1 MKINMKE
8 WMASVLSSSRRI
20 AIPIM
25 THSGI
30 EMIGH
35 TVKEAVTNGEIH
47 AQAIQTLAEKYPSAA
62 SSVIMDLTVEA
73 EAFGA
78 EVVFT
83 EHEVPTVVGRLVSNA
98 EEIEALKI
106 PSLSEGRVSE
116 YLKANRLVAAHSQKP
131 VFSGCIGPYSL
142 AGRLF
147 DMSEIM
153 MAIYIEPEPVKKLLD
168 KCTRF
173 ITDYCLALKETG
185 VNGVLIAEPA
195 AGLLSDEACQEF
207 SSVYVRRIVEQV
219 QDEFFSVILHN
230 CGNVGQCTA
239 AMLGTRAIGYHFG
252 NAVDMVETLQAC
264 PSDVLV
270 MGNIDPVGVFKM
282 DTPEQVY
289 DKVTDLLNKTSGYHN
304 FILSS
309 GCDTPPGV
317 PFENIEMFYKAL
329 DDYNVNIC
337 YEKSV

>member
-1 MKINMKE
+1 MKINMNE
-8 WMASVLSSSRRI
+8 WKDTVLSSENRI

-30 EMIGH
+30 ELIGH

-47 AQAIQTLAEKYPSAA
+47 YQAIMALAEKYPSSA

-78 EVVFT
+78 DIVFT
-83 EHEVPTVVGRLVSNA
+83 DHEVPTVVGRLVSNA
-98 EEIEALKI
+98 EEIEALKV
-106 PSLSEGRVSE
+106 PSLLSGRIPE
-116 YLKANRLVAAHSQKP
+116 YLKANKLVAAHSDRP

-153 MAIYIEPEPVKKLLD
+153 MAIYIEPDNIKKLLD
-168 KCTRF
+168 KCTQF
-173 ITDYCLALKETG
+173 IEEYCLALKETG

-195 AGLLSDEACQEF
+195 AGLLSDEACSEF
-207 SSVYVRRIVEQV
+207 SSAYVRRIVEKV
-219 QDEFFSVILHN
+219 QDESFFVILHN
-230 CGNVGQCTA
+230 CGNMGQCTG
-239 AMLGTRAIGYHFG
+239 AMLETGAAGLHFG
-252 NAVDMVETLQAC
+252 NTIDMVETLQRC

-282 DTPEQVY
+282 DTSEDLY
-289 DKVTDLLNKTSGYHN
+289 NKVTGLLQTTAGYRN

-309 GCDTPPGV
+309 GCDTPPRV
-317 PFENIEMFYKAL
+317 PFENIDMFYKAL
-329 DDYNVNIC
+329 QDYNT
-337 YEKSV
+337 K

>member
-106 PSLSEGRVSE
+106 PSLSEGRVPE

-239 AMLGTRAIGYHFG
+239 AMLGTGAIGYHFG

-289 DKVTDLLNKTSGYHN
+289 EKVTDLLNKTSGYHN

>member
-1 MKINMKE
+1 MKIDMKR
-8 WMASVLSSSRRI
+8 WIASLLSSKERI

-35 TVKEAVTNGEIH
+35 TVKEAVTDGEIH
-47 AQAIQTLAEKYPSAA
+47 AQAIKSLADKYPSAA

-78 EVVFT
+78 EIVFT

-98 EEIEALKI
+98 EEIEALKV
-106 PSLSEGRVSE
+106 PSLSEGRVPE
-116 YLKANRLVAAHSQKP
+116 YLKANRLVAAQSVKP
-131 VFSGCIGPYSL
+131 VLSGCIGPYSL

-153 MAIYIEPEPVKKLLD
+153 MAMYIEPDSIKKLLE
-168 KCTRF
+168 KCTHF
-173 ITDYCLALKETG
+173 ITEYCLALKETG

-195 AGLLSDEACQEF
+195 AGLLSDEACKEF
-207 SSVYVRRIVEQV
+207 SSVYVRQIVEKV
-219 QDEFFSVILHN
+219 QDDFFSVILHN
-230 CGNVGQCTA
+230 CGNVGQCTG
-239 AMLGTRAIGYHFG
+239 AMLDTGAVGYHFG
-252 NAVDMVETLQAC
+252 NAVDMVETLQTC
-264 PSDVLV
+264 PSGVLV

-289 DKVTDLLNKTSGYHN
+289 EKVADLLKATSGYTN

-329 DDYNVNIC
+329 NDYNTGKVM
-337 YEKSV
+337 

>member
-1 MKINMKE
+1 MNMNMNE
-8 WMASVLSSSRRI
+8 WKDTILSSKSRI

-30 EMIGH
+30 ELIGH

-47 AQAIQTLAEKYPSAA
+47 SQAIMALAKKYPSSA

-78 EVVFT
+78 DILFT
-83 EHEVPTVVGRLVSNA
+83 DNDVPTVVGRLVSNA
-98 EEIEALKI
+98 EEIEALKV
-106 PSLSEGRVSE
+106 PSLLSGRIPE
-116 YLKANRLVAAHSQKP
+116 YLKVNKQVAAHSDRP

-153 MAIYIEPEPVKKLLD
+153 MAIYIEPDNIKRLLD
-168 KCTRF
+168 KCTQF
-173 ITDYCLALKETG
+173 IEEYCLALKEAG

-195 AGLLSDEACQEF
+195 AGLLSDDACSEF
-207 SSVYVRRIVEQV
+207 SSTYVRRIIERV
-219 QDEFFSVILHN
+219 QDESFLVILHN
-230 CGNVGQCTA
+230 CGNMGQCTE
-239 AMLGTRAIGYHFG
+239 AMLKTGAAGFHFG
-252 NAVDMVETLQAC
+252 NAIDMVETLQRC
-264 PSDVLV
+264 PSDVLI

-282 DTPEQVY
+282 DTPKDLYE
-289 DKVTDLLNKTSGYHN
+289 KVSDLLRATAGYRN

-317 PFENIEMFYKAL
+317 PFENIDMFYKAL
-329 DDYNVNIC
+329 LDYNV
-337 YEKSV
+337 K